1 MNYKNNTIT
10 KTRKLKIAYAFL
22 LFMPAVTLLQTSC
35 SDNESDDAAGQGSV
49 EIAANWDDYSEEAEL
64 PGNYTL
70 AVVGIG
76 EQAMDT
82 RTATFSSL
90 LDAGTYELAAY
101 NTPENMTVNNL
112 TATVALHE
120 NGTLQQPGYLF
131 SNTRIKSVVV
141 EPGKTVKTSLK
152 MKQRVRKLTLTLTP
166 KGGDPAQLEATELEA
181 VLSGI
186 ASTFNLAT
194 EELSE
199 AKDIELVF
207 KKQPSGSYSA
217 TICILG
223 VMAQEKQELTF
234 QLDLS
239 LGRHYKFKG
248 DLTDVLRYFGNDIAP
263 LSLKARFE
271 LPGGIDGSGTILPWE
286 PEFVDGPDDVEL
298 H

>member
-1 MNYKNNTIT
+1 M

-199 AKDIELVF
+199 AKDIELAF

>member
-1 MNYKNNTIT
+1 M

-263 LSLKARFE
+263 LSRKARFE

>member
-1 MNYKNNTIT
+1 M

-131 SNTRIKSVVV
+131 SNTRIKSVLV